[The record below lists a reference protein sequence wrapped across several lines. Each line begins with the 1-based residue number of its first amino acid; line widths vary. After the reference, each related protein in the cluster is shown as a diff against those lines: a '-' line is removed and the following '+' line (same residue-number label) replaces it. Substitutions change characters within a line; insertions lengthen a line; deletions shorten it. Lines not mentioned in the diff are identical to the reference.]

1 MSAFPETP
9 FGLIDRIELDAVALA
24 VIRHEGITISDLRD
38 VFDAGYSALGSLF
51 ASGALVP
58 AGPAVAVYY
67 GDPMR
72 VFDLEL
78 GFPVVLAPE
87 QPILVNGLEVTA
99 SALPAGPAAAT
110 TVLGSYDEL
119 GAGWMGLSD
128 RARAEG
134 LDPRVIWI
142 EVYVS
147 DPSTATDA
155 LRTDLI
161 LPVA

>member
-9 FGLIDRIELDAVALA
+9 FDLIDRIELDAVPLA
-24 VIRHEGITISDLRD
+24 VVRHEGITIADLRD

-58 AGPAVAVYY
+58 AGPAVAVYH

-87 QPILVNGLEVTA
+87 QPTPVNGLEVTA

-110 TVLGSYDEL
+110 TVLG
-119 GAGWMGLSD
+119 AGWMGLSD

-134 LDPRVIWI
+134 LDPRGIWI